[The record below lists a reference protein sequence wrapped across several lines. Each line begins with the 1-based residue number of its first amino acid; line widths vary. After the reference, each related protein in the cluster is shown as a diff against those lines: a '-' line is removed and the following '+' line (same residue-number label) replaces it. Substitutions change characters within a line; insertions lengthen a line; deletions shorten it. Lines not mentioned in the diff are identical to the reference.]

1 QQMSENFQDGMGNAI
16 EHELYN
22 AASTTATV
30 TSYTTT
36 QYNAIGLPT
45 SVQAMD
51 LAPQTG
57 QTITGVTTTASY
69 DDVGRL
75 TSVVDP
81 DRGTHTYTYDAAG
94 RVLTDV
100 SGSRTIGTS
109 YDLLGRVTC
118 VQDTVPTNDGSG
130 ACTSGS
136 HPFVQ
141 NTYDVS
147 RLGTQGSSDF
157 PVGALTQSVATTY
170 YPDGSAATTTQQMQ
184 HDQRGR
190 LTSSTLQL
198 GVPGSWNVTT
208 ALPTYQENLSYNDA
222 NQVTTTQTTVGGQA
236 GYTFSQAYD
245 STTGHLTGLSNNT
258 TGVAN
263 LATLGYDAQGDVSD
277 VNFQTTTGTA
287 LANDHFT
294 YDGNLRPASA
304 S

>member
-22 AASTTATV
+22 AASSTATV

-157 PVGALTQSVATTY
+157 PVWELTQSVATTY
-170 YPDGSAATTTQQMQ
+170 YPDGTFASTTEAFQ
-184 HDQRGR
+184 HDNRAR
-190 LTSSTLQL
+190 LVTSTMQL
-198 GVPGSWNVTT
+198 SVPASWNVTT
-208 ALPTYQENLSYNDA
+208 ALPTYKLTQAYNDA
-222 NQVTTTQTTVGGQA
+222 NQVTTTQTFVGSNS

-245 STTGHLTGLSNNT
+245 STTGLLTGLSNNT

-263 LATLGYDAQGDVSD
+263 LATLGYDATGQLSD
-277 VNFQTTTGTA
+277 LNFQTTTGTA
-287 LANDHFT
+287 LAN
-294 YDGNLRPASA
+294 
-304 S
+304 